1 VERVRMPRGWRSL
14 GWRGVILLLLLAQ
27 LPTACQSAS
36 FVARSAGQV
45 VAAPH
50 AAAVRETIWGR
61 ASTCP
66 CKGDVLGKIAS
77 AIEDARIAATFE
89 SGPSNPEYRYFSV
102 SFDPGSVP
110 RARIVEIVEANG
122 GSIVEGPP
130 LNGSGR

>member
-1 VERVRMPRGWRSL
+1 MPRGWRSL

-27 LPTACQSAS
+27 LLTACHSAS
-36 FVARSAGQV
+36 FVVPSAARLAGAGG
-45 VAAPH
+45 VAAT
-50 AAAVRETIWGR
+50 RETIWGR

-122 GSIVEGPP
+122 GSVVEGPP
-130 LNGSGR
+130 SNWSGR